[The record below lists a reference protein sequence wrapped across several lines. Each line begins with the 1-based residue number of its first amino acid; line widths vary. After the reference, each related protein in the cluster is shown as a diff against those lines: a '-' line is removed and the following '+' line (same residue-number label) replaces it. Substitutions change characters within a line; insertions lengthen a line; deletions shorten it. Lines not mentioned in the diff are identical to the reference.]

1 MEVKEAMK
9 RLSALAACSVFLA
22 CVSAATAGL
31 VTVRFDPPDQTVNL
45 GDPFSVSLVADISDP
60 VLGWGLDFTIANPSV
75 AALSG
80 PPVIGPQWFP
90 FSTPDGDGLGGIAFP
105 NSISGNNVLL
115 ATLNFTA
122 DSLGDTNLLL
132 SVTPGDLTE
141 GFPLDPT
148 GFATLS
154 FEPGHVTVIPEPAS
168 VAILAFAGLGAI
180 RPVRRRFR

>member
-1 MEVKEAMK
+1 MK
-9 RLSALAACSVFLA
+9 RLIGIAGVFCHLLCANAAS
-22 CVSAATAGL
+22 AGL
-31 VTVRFDPPDQTVNL
+31 VEVRFDPPDQTVNL
-45 GDPFSVSLVADISDP
+45 GSAFSVNLIADISDP
-60 VLGWGLDFTIANPSV
+60 VLGWGLDLTIQN
-75 AALSG
+75 AATASLLG

-105 NSISGNNVLL
+105 NSISGNNILL

-148 GFATLS
+148 GFADIS
-154 FEPGHVTVIPEPAS
+154 FETGHVTVIPEPVS
-168 VAILAFAGLGAI
+168 LVLVLSSFLVVSHR
-180 RPVRRRFR
+180 RPRH